1 MNRVK
6 YDAVM
11 THEFLNKLIGKELEP
26 FLMADPFVHRNLLAA
41 AEPTF
46 NCFLAREMKL
56 SRQLKTEF
64 LNQGRYP
71 LDHGYKSFLALF
83 GTHDDVFSLEGLI
96 VTVSVLFFCFK

>member
-1 MNRVK
+1 
-6 YDAVM
+6 M

-56 SRQLKTEF
+56 SR
-64 LNQGRYP
+64 
-71 LDHGYKSFLALF
+71 
-83 GTHDDVFSLEGLI
+83 
-96 VTVSVLFFCFK
+96 